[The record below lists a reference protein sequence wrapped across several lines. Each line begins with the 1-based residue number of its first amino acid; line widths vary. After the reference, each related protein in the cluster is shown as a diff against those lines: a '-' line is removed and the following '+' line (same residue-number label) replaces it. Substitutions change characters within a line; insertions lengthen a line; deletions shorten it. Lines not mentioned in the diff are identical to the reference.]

1 MKRYLYASAIL
12 SAILLIASYS
22 NAQIPNGDFE
32 EWSNELP
39 VGWITNWAPISQTI
53 SMSTSAYDSS
63 YALQGQVVG
72 IPSITPPTGE
82 TGQFGNAEP
91 ILGFPYAFQPVG
103 FSGYYQFS
111 PAGNDMFVIG
121 ARFKRNG
128 VWTDTA
134 QFVTSSGTQG
144 WKVFHVLINW
154 KSSTLPDSADVY
166 FQITNPGGDKA
177 CHLGS
182 QFLLDALRFDTTL
195 ANVYET
201 PSKDFDLAQNSPNP
215 FGSVTKITYTLPE
228 GGYVSLQVYDV
239 TGRLIRNVL
248 QTQQSAGL
256 HEQLFNADG
265 LPSGVYFYR
274 LTSGQYSMGRWMQI
288 LH

>member
-1 MKRYLYASAIL
+1 MIRYWYPAAIL
-12 SAILLIASYS
+12 STILFVASYG

-32 EWSNELP
+32 EWSNGLP
-39 VGWITNWAPISQTI
+39 IGWITNWAPISQTI
-53 SMSTSAYDSS
+53 SMSTSAYDSNYS
-63 YALQGQVVG
+63 LQGQVVG
-72 IPSITPPTGE
+72 IPTITPPIGE
-82 TGQFGNAEP
+82 TGQFGSAAP

-111 PAGNDMFVIG
+111 PAGTDMFVIG
-121 ARFKRNG
+121 ARFKHGG

-166 FQITNPGGDKA
+166 FQIANAGGDHA

-195 ANVYET
+195 ANVDET
-201 PSKDFDLAQNSPNP
+201 PNQDFELAQNSPNP
-215 FGSVTKITYTLPE
+215 FNSFTKISYTLPE
-228 GGYVSLQVYDV
+228 AGYTSLQVYDV
-239 TGRLIRNVL
+239 TGRLVRRL
-248 QTQQSAGL
+248 LDAQESAGD

-265 LPSGVYFYR
+265 LPCGVYFYR
-274 LTSGQYSMGRWMQI
+274 LTSGQYSAGRWMQI